1 MEPVRAYICLKKKK
15 RESNNSNNNNNKT
28 RQAAK
33 AKIFCEA
40 LESVPVLV
48 NTHPPCLALLFW
60 QAGKSLQVPVSE
72 GGLFAYSKT

>member
-1 MEPVRAYICLKKKK
+1 MEPVCVYICLKNKKG
-15 RESNNSNNNNNKT
+15 ESNNSNNNNKT

-33 AKIFCEA
+33 TKIFCEA

-48 NTHPPCLALLFW
+48 NTHLPCLPLLFW

-72 GGLFAYSKT
+72 GGRFAYSKT

>member
-15 RESNNSNNNNNKT
+15 GESNNSNNNNNNKT
-28 RQAAK
+28 RQAVK

-48 NTHPPCLALLFW
+48 STHPPCLALLFW

-72 GGLFAYSKT
+72 GLFAYSKT